1 MLQIFRKSLGSKLGA
16 ALALAFLLI
25 VGLAFAAGD
34 IAGNQTFGGV
44 GGGDRAA
51 MVGKGRVDT
60 SEVERAVSRTVDN
73 LRREQPGVTL
83 KDFIAQGGF
92 DQVLRN
98 VIDLTAISEFGRKH
112 GLHIGNRLIDSEI
125 VKLPDVQGPDGKVS
139 DQLYKA
145 FLRQRG
151 MTDGQ
156 LRRELGNSLMAR
168 QLLTNADIG
177 TFVPGAVVQRYAAIV
192 TERRTGQIGL
202 LPSAAFVPKAL
213 PADSELAT
221 WYAGNQNDFI
231 RPERRVIRYATF
243 SDAVLK
249 AVPAPTEAEIAA
261 AYTANKAKFE
271 ASESRKVSQLVLPTE
286 AAAKAALAETAGK
299 SLEAI
304 AAAKGLSVATLEPLQ
319 KPALAIQTSQAAA
332 NAAFSGAKGKVIGPI
347 KAPLGWVLLRVDSI
361 EGKAGKT
368 LDQAR
373 AELLPDLITQKRRAA
388 LTDFS
393 ARIEEEFDNGSTLTD
408 IAKELGLPL
417 NQTAPLLSNGQVYGQ
432 DGKTAPAELAR
443 VIQAAFS
450 MEGEGQPQLAEVEA
464 GKQFIVFDV
473 AQIQASAAPPLAEV
487 KPQVLAEYQ
496 LAKGAV
502 AARAAA
508 LKIEG
513 MVKQG
518 SDLGAAL
525 ASLGLALP
533 PVDRVDLSRE
543 KVQQMGQQTP
553 PPLAM
558 LFSLAKGQVKLM
570 GAPRNRGWYV
580 VKVTDVI
587 PGQVAANDPRLP
599 QFQQTM
605 ARVTAQEYSLQLR
618 AAMRTD
624 VGVKRNETAINAL
637 KTRLSGGN

>member
-1 MLQIFRKSLGSKLGA
+1 MLKIFRKSLGSKLGA
-16 ALALAFLLI
+16 GLALAFLLI

-34 IAGNQTFGGV
+34 IAGNQSFGGI
-44 GGGDRAA
+44 GGADRAA
-51 MVGKGRVDT
+51 SVGKGRVDT

-73 LRREQPGVTL
+73 LRREQPRVTL

-92 DQVLRN
+92 DQVLSN
-98 VIDLTAISEFGRKH
+98 VIDLATISEFGRKH

-168 QLLTNADIG
+168 QLLTTADIG
-177 TFVPGAVVQRYAAIV
+177 TVVPGAVVQRYAAIV

-213 PADSELAT
+213 PADSELST
-221 WYAGNQNDFI
+221 WYAANQNDFI

-249 AVPAPTEAEIAA
+249 TVPAPTEAEIAA

-304 AAAKGLSVATLEPLQ
+304 AAAKGLSVAALEPLQ
-319 KPALAIQTSQAAA
+319 KPSLAIQTSQALA
-332 NAAFSGAKGKVIGPI
+332 NAAFSSAKGKVIGPI

-373 AELLPDLITQKRRAA
+373 GELLPDLITQKRRAA

-408 IAKELGLPL
+408 IAKELGLQL
-417 NQTAPLLSNGQVYGQ
+417 KQTAPLLSNGQVYGQ
-432 DGKTAPAELAR
+432 EGKTAPAELAR

-464 GKQFIVFDV
+464 GKQFIVFDL
-473 AQIQASAAPPLAEV
+473 AQIQTSAAPPLAEV

-496 LAKGAV
+496 LAKGAI

-525 ASLGLALP
+525 TSLGLALP

-558 LFSLAKGQVKLM
+558 LFSLAK
-570 GAPRNRGWYV
+570 
-580 VKVTDVI
+580 
-587 PGQVAANDPRLP
+587 
-599 QFQQTM
+599 
-605 ARVTAQEYSLQLR
+605 
-618 AAMRTD
+618 
-624 VGVKRNETAINAL
+624 
-637 KTRLSGGN
+637 